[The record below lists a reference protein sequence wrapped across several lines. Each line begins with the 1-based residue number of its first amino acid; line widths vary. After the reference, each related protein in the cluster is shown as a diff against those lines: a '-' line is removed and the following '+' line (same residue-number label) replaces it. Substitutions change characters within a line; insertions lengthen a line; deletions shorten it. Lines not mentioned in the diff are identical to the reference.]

1 MFASEMNSTEQNV
14 QPTQINTASGL
25 IGNHPKFVK
34 ALDFAKNVAVTK
46 APVLVVGE
54 SGSGKKTFCNFIH
67 SSSARVNGEFL
78 SVDCSQDAKTVE
90 NTILGYRDEETGRF
104 NKGLLERANGGS
116 VILANIDALDEK
128 FQKRLYQIIQELSDY
143 DLDVRIMA
151 TTSKNLSKYVGAGRF
166 YRALYTYFSGS
177 QIVLVPLRERGTD
190 IEVLANHFATEWAAA
205 NNKETATFSEEARN
219 KISTF
224 YWAHNVAELK
234 TVIENT
240 VENLEGTTID
250 INAIELGERKA
261 EAESN
266 DMNDDGLKLM
276 SLKEAEKLLI
286 KKALIHT
293 SENRTQAA
301 KILGVSIRTLRNK
314 INEYR
319 GDGNNYFV
327 NLR

>member
-1 MFASEMNSTEQNV
+1 MFASET
-14 QPTQINTASGL
+14 NTAGQVQNSATL
-25 IGNHPKFVK
+25 VGNHPKFVK
-34 ALDFAKNVAVTK
+34 ALEFAQNVAVTK

-54 SGSGKKTFCNFIH
+54 SGSGKKSFCQFVH
-67 SSSARVNGEFL
+67 SSSVRTSAEFL
-78 SVDCSQDAKTVE
+78 NVDCSQDAKTVE
-90 NTILGYRDEETGRF
+90 NQILGYRDEETGSF
-104 NKGLLERANGGS
+104 NKGILERANGGS

-128 FQKRLYQIIQELSDY
+128 FQKRLYQIIQELGDY

-177 QIVLVPLRERGTD
+177 QIVLVPLRERGAD
-190 IEVLANHFATEWAAA
+190 IEVLANHFASNWASLNSREAV
-205 NNKETATFSEEARN
+205 TFSDEARN

-240 VENLEGTTID
+240 VANLQGNIID
-250 INAIELGERKA
+250 LDAIELGERKA

-266 DMNDDGLKLM
+266 DINDDGLKLM

>member
-1 MFASEMNSTEQNV
+1 MFASEINTTEQSNSSV
-14 QPTQINTASGL
+14 QL
-25 IGNHPKFVK
+25 VGNHPKFVK

-54 SGSGKKTFCNFIH
+54 SGSGKKSFCQFVH
-67 SSSARVNGEFL
+67 SSSARTSAEFL
-78 SVDCSQDAKTVE
+78 SVDCSQEAKVVE
-90 NTILGYRDEETGRF
+90 NQILGYRDEETGRF
-104 NKGLLERANGGS
+104 NKGILERANGGS
-116 VILANIDALDEK
+116 IVLSNIDALDEK

-177 QIVLVPLRERGTD
+177 QIVLVPLRERGSD
-190 IEVLANHFATEWAAA
+190 IEMLANHFAGTWAAA
-205 NNKETATFSEEARN
+205 NNATPATFSEEAKN
-219 KISTF
+219 KISSF

-234 TVIENT
+234 SVIENT
-240 VENLEGTTID
+240 VANVTDGIID

-261 EAESN
+261 EAEST
-266 DMNDDGLKLM
+266 DSNDDGLKLM

>member
-1 MFASEMNSTEQNV
+1 MFASET
-14 QPTQINTASGL
+14 NTAGQVQDSVKL
-25 IGNHPKFVK
+25 VGNHPKFVK
-34 ALDFAKNVAVTK
+34 ALEFAQNVAVTK

-54 SGSGKKTFCNFIH
+54 SGSGKKSFCQFVH
-67 SSSARVNGEFL
+67 SSSVRASAEFL
-78 SVDCSQDAKTVE
+78 DVDCSQDAKTVE
-90 NTILGYRDEETGRF
+90 NQILGYRDEETGSF
-104 NKGLLERANGGS
+104 NKGILERANGGS
-116 VILANIDALDEK
+116 IVLSNIDALDEK
-128 FQKRLYQIIQELSDY
+128 FQKRLYQIIQELGDY

-177 QIVLVPLRERGTD
+177 QIVLVPLRERGSD
-190 IEVLANHFATEWAAA
+190 IEMLANHFASNWAIA
-205 NNKETATFSEEARN
+205 NSVAPAQFSVEAKN
-219 KISTF
+219 KISSF

-234 TVIENT
+234 SVIENT
-240 VENLEGTTID
+240 VANVTDGVID

-261 EAESN
+261 EAEST
-266 DMNDDGLKLM
+266 DSNDDGLKLM